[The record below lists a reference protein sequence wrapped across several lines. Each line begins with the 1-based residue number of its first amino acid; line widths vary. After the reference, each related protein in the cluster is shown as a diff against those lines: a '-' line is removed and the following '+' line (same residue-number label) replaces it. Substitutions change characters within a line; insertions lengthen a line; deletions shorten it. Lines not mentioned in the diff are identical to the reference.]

1 MLQVIPILSNRYRP
15 RYSTRHLFTC
25 GQFEEWR
32 IYFIY
37 VATWIIW
44 ASLGLSFY
52 CNNGT
57 LDLRYLWYTDILLCY
72 SSYSIVG
79 QWTDPGIGMSH
90 RSHGLFRTAV
100 LQDGIRAR
108 VSTVGSWPRFGLGS
122 HRIIKAYIN
131 SVFHLMPF
139 TLVNSYHMLF
149 SHFPL
154 LLDRWEKSGLSMPP
168 WSHQGPLQGS

>member
-1 MLQVIPILSNRYRP
+1 MYWPFGDATFHVQDIPILSNWYRP
-15 RYSTRHLFTC
+15 RYSTQHLFTC

-37 VATWIIW
+37 VATWIFW
-44 ASLGLSFY
+44 ASLVLSFH

-72 SSYSIVG
+72 LSYSIVG

-90 RSHGLFRTAV
+90 RGHGIFRTGV

-108 VSTVGSWPRFGLGS
+108 VSTVGSWPRFGIGKPYE
-122 HRIIKAYIN
+122 IMNPIWFY
-131 SVFHLMPF
+131 
-139 TLVNSYHMLF
+139 LF
-149 SHFPL
+149 SSYTSF
-154 LLDRWEKSGLSMPP
+154 
-168 WSHQGPLQGS
+168 